1 MAFELLVLGV
11 CCNFLIIIHIKNML
25 YCLPTALLWLSR
37 LHALYQGKTMEE
49 ISVKT
54 TTFFFKIIYI
64 FVPFIQVT
72 TFLDSTFSCL
82 PLQ

>member
-1 MAFELLVLGV
+1 
-11 CCNFLIIIHIKNML
+11 
-25 YCLPTALLWLSR
+25 
-37 LHALYQGKTMEE
+37 MEE

-72 TFLDSTFSCL
+72 TFLDSTFSSL